1 MAVDD
6 GGADVPGD
14 GGPGTDAAGRA
25 AVVRGLASVALAA
38 ATEAAADGAPAG
50 EAGDDGEARARLTL
64 IQVLRAHGT
73 ADPGLVAEAALEVAR
88 MVEEPGAGPGTALGA
103 GLGAVDADDEEPLE
117 AAEAERVRRALG
129 VPDPLEELAAA
140 LRAREW
146 LERFAADLAR

>member
-1 MAVDD
+1 MR
-6 GGADVPGD
+6 
-14 GGPGTDAAGRA
+14 GRA

-38 ATEAAADGAPAG
+38 AAEVAEDGAPPG
-50 EAGDDGEARARLTL
+50 EDGEARARLTL

-73 ADPGLVAEAALEVAR
+73 ADPGVVAEAAVEVAR
-88 MVEEPGAGPGTALGA
+88 MVEQPEVELGA
-103 GLGAVDADDEEPLE
+103 TDVADEEPLE

-129 VPDPLEELAAA
+129 VPDPLEELEAA

>member
-1 MAVDD
+1 MAIGD
-6 GGADVPGD
+6 GGTGAPDD

-38 ATEAAADGAPAG
+38 ATEAAADDAPAG
-50 EAGDDGEARARLTL
+50 EDGEARARLTL

-73 ADPGLVAEAALEVAR
+73 ADPGVVAEAALEVAR
-88 MVEEPGAGPGTALGA
+88 MVEEPGAGVGTGV
-103 GLGAVDADDEEPLE
+103 GPGAVDADDEEPLE

>member
-1 MAVDD
+1 MTI
-6 GGADVPGD
+6 GD
-14 GGPGTDAAGRA
+14 GGSGMDAAGRA

-50 EAGDDGEARARLTL
+50 QAVEDGEARARLTL

-73 ADPGLVAEAALEVAR
+73 ADPAVVTEAAVEVAR
-88 MVEEPGAGPGTALGA
+88 MVEEPGARLGT
-103 GLGAVDADDEEPLE
+103 GLGAVDAADEEPLE